1 MRRNGGRPR
10 PLPRATTVCPT
21 PTTALVV
28 RDEMLFR
35 LEVCDHPE
43 AGSCEVVEAGIAA
56 PALERLDGA
65 VALTVTDGRMPG
77 SVDGLAPAREVVLRR
92 PDAALV
98 AVSAQM
104 TPRPGDLPGGVP
116 FVARPFLESHLREAV
131 LRVAARRAGRIPA
144 LRDALRQRAALTF
157 G

>member
-77 SVDGLAPAREVVLRR
+77 SVDGLAPAR
-92 PDAALV
+92 
-98 AVSAQM
+98 
-104 TPRPGDLPGGVP
+104 
-116 FVARPFLESHLREAV
+116 
-131 LRVAARRAGRIPA
+131 
-144 LRDALRQRAALTF
+144 
-157 G
+157 